1 VRRDRPHRSAAT
13 GSEEMIRCVG
23 LLKVYE
29 SPSGRVQAVRG
40 VDLSIGRGRSVAV
53 VGPSGSGK
61 SSLLRLVSGID
72 DPTAGDVIVDGI
84 NISRLSSK
92 DRRMTQAAKLSHVF
106 QRPSD
111 NLLEHLTVAEQVER
125 VARARR
131 AERGAVD
138 DLLERLELVE
148 RSGHLPSQLSGG
160 EQQRVAFARAAVG
173 DPAVIIA
180 DEPTAELDAVS
191 TARILDTIDELS
203 RRGITILVATH
214 DPLVLAHIDEIVML
228 RDGAVASVTRG
239 GTELA
244 VIDGAGRLQLPLAV
258 RSAFSEGRARMTWD
272 PVREVLTVEA
282 P

>member
-1 VRRDRPHRSAAT
+1 
-13 GSEEMIRCVG
+13 MIRCVG